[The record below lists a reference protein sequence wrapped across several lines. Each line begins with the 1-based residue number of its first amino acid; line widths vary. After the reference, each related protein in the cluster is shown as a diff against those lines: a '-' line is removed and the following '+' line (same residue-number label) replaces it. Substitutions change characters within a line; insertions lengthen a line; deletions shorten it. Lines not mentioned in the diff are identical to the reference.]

1 MIDETEIRA
10 IVVRLARPIASGA
23 HTIDRA
29 ALLAEGADC
38 AEIEA
43 WIVRAGGEPH
53 TDATAPRGRGR
64 GLHADR
70 AQARSAPAGAMPTRY
85 VLPAGA
91 LGSAAT

>member
-1 MIDETEIRA
+1 MMDETTIRE

-29 ALLAEGADC
+29 AIRAEGADC

-43 WIVRAGGEPH
+43 WIIRAGGEPQ
-53 TDATAPRGRGR
+53 TATARPRGR

-70 AQARSAPAGAMPTRY
+70 ANAPAGVAPSRY
-85 VLPAGA
+85 VLPASA
-91 LGSAAT
+91 LASPDGPR

>member
-1 MIDETEIRA
+1 MMDETAIRE
-10 IVVRLARPIASGA
+10 IVVRLARPTASGA

-29 ALLAEGADC
+29 AIRAEGADC

-53 TDATAPRGRGR
+53 AAARRAPRGR

-70 AQARSAPAGAMPTRY
+70 AQAPAAAAPTRY
-85 VLPAGA
+85 VLPASA
-91 LGSAAT
+91 LVAQDR